1 MIMRNTESF
10 AEITTPVNPFPGL
23 RPFEFDESHL
33 FFGRDGQSE
42 QLIAKLGR
50 RRFLA
55 VVGTSG
61 SGKSSL
67 VRAGLLPTLLGGF
80 MTGAG
85 SDWRI
90 AIMRPGND
98 PIGNLAQALNAPDV
112 FGSEFAENAAIQ
124 TAVTEATLRRGGLGL
139 VDAVRQTLMSE
150 SENLLVVVDQFEEIF
165 RFARVSQG
173 KEYQNEAAAFV
184 KLILEAS
191 RQRELPIY
199 VVMTMRSDYLGDCS
213 QFWDLPEAI
222 NDSQY
227 LIPRLT
233 RDQVREAITGPVA
246 VGAGRITPRLVN
258 RLLNDIGDNQ
268 DQLPILQ
275 HALLRGW
282 DEWKSKSHD
291 HIALP
296 KGQPDGDAID
306 LCCYESI
313 GGMAEAL
320 SRHADEAFNE
330 LPSPR
335 RKLAEQIFK
344 ALTEKGEDNRET
356 RRPLTLDEIRDITEA
371 EKKEII
377 AVVEVFRLPGRS
389 FLMPPAETALTG
401 DSLID
406 ISHESLIRNWKR
418 LCEWVED
425 EARCA
430 RTYRRLA
437 ETAVLYQTGEAGF
450 WRDPDLQIAI
460 NWRRRIEPNEAWA
473 RRYHPG
479 FTAAIDFLQ
488 ASKQRQDEEIAERER
503 QQRAEIDRAQRDLE
517 RAQALAEAQQERAEA
532 EKRRAMEEERRAN
545 AERQRAEESQHRIDE
560 QAKAASRLRRMV
572 AALILA
578 LAIALVGAVAALYLW
593 REARIAERNALAA
606 RRDALEARSKAEG
619 LANDL
624 KLKVEELDRKNSD
637 LADARRTADEQ
648 RDRAENSRR
657 TAEEQARI
665 AKEKEFEANVERKRA
680 DNEAKIAMA
689 ARKDAE
695 EKQKRAEDAEK
706 DSKDSLMKMEFF
718 LRELEEANQKIATR
732 QKITDSRLLA
742 KAASDEAAGGT
753 NPTLGVL
760 LATHSISRLLDN
772 SATKY
777 TLKDFEDGLRAL
789 QQSIQES
796 FLRKLFE
803 ETGRTNMLGAVESVA
818 FTPEGKIVAATRRG
832 RMFGKPTVTIRD
844 QPSEMN
850 SELTNEW
857 KVVSWAPG
865 QPFTLEPDKNRLA
878 NSIALSPDGAYFAIG
893 QDDGK
898 IKTLDISSENQAPI
912 ETKAHRHPIN
922 LITLSNRRT
931 QATKGQQTLVANA
944 SVFWSSSVTELNR
957 QKADRLWRKPTLAG
971 WGRIILGLAR
981 SNHLVRAI
989 NFSQDGNLVAIARQD
1004 GVIELRDSQKD
1015 GRIYLK
1021 WVSDNYDHEPVL
1033 GLAFSPLYGRG
1044 ADRLAAVSRTG
1055 IKIWDIS
1062 ELKKRK
1068 YGMFEDKNDDPPK
1081 LVSEAIFWGRS
1092 DDATGGIAYSPDGRL
1107 IAITTNTGA
1116 VMIWDTSEEYGAMAS
1131 PLVILNQR
1139 KGQVTNLTFNP
1150 YFKSGESIYQLA
1162 TASADDQNTKLW
1174 ELPSIQRLRELRQLM
1189 EKLGVFL
1196 ESIEKNPHNLPTSLN
1211 SDEKQ
1216 GLEALLKE
1224 TESFLPARRRR
1235 LTESEFNDF
1244 LKPLESGER

>member
-90 AIMRPGND
+90 AIMRPGKD

-150 SENLLVVVDQFEEIF
+150 SETLLVVVDQFEEIF

-233 RDQVREAITGPVA
+233 RDQLREAITGPVA
-246 VGAGRITPRLVN
+246 VGAGRITSRLVN

-330 LPSPR
+330 LPGPR

-356 RRPLTLDEIRDITEA
+356 RRPLTLDEIRDITRA

-377 AVVEVFRLPGRS
+377 AVVEAFRLPGRS
-389 FLMPPAETALTG
+389 FLMPPAETALAG

-488 ASKQRQDEEIAERER
+488 ASKQKQDEEIAERER

-545 AERQRAEESQHRIDE
+545 AERQRAEESQQRIEE

-572 AALILA
+572 AALIMVS
-578 LAIALVGAVAALYLW
+578 AIAFVVAAAALYLW
-593 REARIAERNALAA
+593 REARGAERKALAA
-606 RRDALEARSKAEG
+606 GRDALEARSEAEG

-665 AKEKEFEANVERKRA
+665 AKEKEFEANEERTRA
-680 DNEAKIAMA
+680 DKEAKIAMA

-695 EKQKRAEDAEK
+695 EKQKIAEDAEK

-718 LRELEEANQKIATR
+718 LRELETANQKIATR

-742 KAASDEAAGGT
+742 KTAIDQLDD
-753 NPTLGVL
+753 NPTRAVL
-760 LATHSISRLLDN
+760 LAMHSISRLLDD
-772 SATKY
+772 AAAK
-777 TLKDFEDGLRAL
+777 LDPKDFEDGLRAL

-796 FLRKLFE
+796 FLRKNFLE
-803 ETGRTNMLGAVESVA
+803 SGRTNMLGAVESVA
-818 FTPEGKIVAATRRG
+818 FTPEGKIVAATKHG
-832 RMFGKPTVTIRD
+832 RMFGGPTVTIRN
-844 QPSEMN
+844 QSSGVN
-850 SELTNEW
+850 SELANEGA
-857 KVVSWAPG
+857 VVSWAPG
-865 QPFTLEPDKNRLA
+865 QPFTLKPDKNRLA

-898 IKTLDISSENQAPI
+898 IKALDISSEGRAPI
-912 ETKAHRHPIN
+912 ETRAHRHPIN
-922 LITLSNRRT
+922 LITLSNRRAH
-931 QATKGQQTLVANA
+931 ATKGQQTLVANA
-944 SVFWSSSVTELNR
+944 SVFWSSSVTDLNR

-971 WGRIILGLAR
+971 WGRIVFGLAR

-1021 WVSDNYDHEPVL
+1021 WVSDDYDHEPVL

-1044 ADRLAAVSRTG
+1044 ADRLATVSKTG

-1062 ELKKRK
+1062 QLKKRK
-1068 YGMFEDKNDDPPK
+1068 YGMFEDKNDDPPEI
-1081 LVSEAIFWGRS
+1081 VSEAIFWGRS

-1107 IAITTNTGA
+1107 IAITANTGA
-1116 VMIWDTSEEYGAMAS
+1116 VMIWDVSEEYGAMAS

-1139 KGQVTNLTFNP
+1139 KGHVTNLTFNP
-1150 YFKSGESIYQLA
+1150 YFKSEESTYQLA
-1162 TASADDQNTKLW
+1162 TVSADDQATRLW
-1174 ELPSIQRLRELRQLM
+1174 ELPDLQKLRDLQRLV
-1189 EKLGVFL
+1189 KNL
-1196 ESIEKNPHNLPTSLN
+1196 ETSAEEA
-1211 SDEKQ
+1211 DKHH
-1216 GLEALLKE
+1216 LETLLKE
-1224 TESFLPARRRR
+1224 AESFLPKKRRR
-1235 LTESEFNDF
+1235 LTPSEFNDYV
-1244 LKPLESGER
+1244 KPRESGER

>member
-42 QLIAKLGR
+42 QLITKLGR

-98 PIGNLAQALNAPDV
+98 PIGNLAQALNARGV
-112 FGSEFAENAAIQ
+112 YGSEFAENAAIQ

-139 VDAVRQTLMSE
+139 VDAVRQTLMPE

-233 RDQVREAITGPVA
+233 RDQLREAITGPVA

-330 LPSPR
+330 LPGPR

-377 AVVEVFRLPGRS
+377 AVVEAFRLPGRS
-389 FLMPPAETALTG
+389 FLMPPAETALAG

-460 NWRRRIEPNEAWA
+460 NWRRRIGPNEAWA

-488 ASKQRQDEEIAERER
+488 ASKQKQDEEIAERER
-503 QQRAEIDRAQRDLE
+503 QQRTEIDRAQRDLE

-532 EKRRAMEEERRAN
+532 ERRRAMEEERRAN
-545 AERQRAEESQHRIDE
+545 AERQRAEESQQRIEE
-560 QAKAASRLRRMV
+560 QAKAASRLRSMV
-572 AALILA
+572 AALILVS
-578 LAIALVGAVAALYLW
+578 AIALVVAAAALFLW
-593 REARIAERNALAA
+593 REARAAERKALAA
-606 RRDALEARSKAEG
+606 GRDALEARSEAEG

-624 KLKVEELDRKNSD
+624 KLKVQELDRKNSD
-637 LADARRTADEQ
+637 LAYARRTADEQ

-657 TAEEQARI
+657 TAEENARI
-665 AKEKEFEANVERKRA
+665 AKQKEFEANEERKRA
-680 DNEAKIAMA
+680 DKEAKIAMA

-695 EKQKRAEDAEK
+695 EKQKIAEDAEK

-718 LRELEEANQKIATR
+718 LRELEAANQKIATR

-742 KAASDEAAGGT
+742 KTAIDQLDA
-753 NPTLGVL
+753 NPTRAVL
-760 LATHSISRLLDN
+760 LSMHSISRLLDDA
-772 SATKY
+772 ATK
-777 TLKDFEDGLRAL
+777 LDPKDFEDGLSAL

-796 FLRKLFE
+796 FLRKHFQ

-818 FTPEGKIVAATRRG
+818 FTPEGKIVAATKHG

-844 QPSEMN
+844 QSSEMN
-850 SELTNEW
+850 SELTDEGA
-857 KVVSWAPG
+857 VVSWAPG
-865 QPFTLEPDKNRLA
+865 QPFTLQPDKNRLA

-898 IKTLDISSENQAPI
+898 IKALDISSEGRAPI
-912 ETKAHRHPIN
+912 ETRAHRHPIN
-922 LITLSNRRT
+922 LITLSNRRPN
-931 QATKGQQTLVANA
+931 ATKGQQTLVANA

-1021 WVSDNYDHEPVL
+1021 WVSDDYDHEPVL

-1044 ADRLAAVSRTG
+1044 ADRLATVSRTG

-1062 ELKKRK
+1062 QLKKRK
-1068 YGMFEDKNDDPPK
+1068 YGMFEDKNDAPPK
-1081 LVSEAIFWGRS
+1081 IVSEAIFWGRS

-1116 VMIWDTSEEYGAMAS
+1116 VMIWDASEEYGAMAS

-1162 TASADDQNTKLW
+1162 TVSADDQNTKLW
-1174 ELPSIQRLRELRQLM
+1174 ELPSLQRLRDLQRM
-1189 EKLGVFL
+1189 MNSL
-1196 ESIEKNPHNLPTSLN
+1196 ETRAGETDKHY
-1211 SDEKQ
+1211 
-1216 GLEALLKE
+1216 LEALLKE
-1224 TESFLPARRRR
+1224 AESFLPKKRRR
-1235 LTESEFNDF
+1235 LTPSEFNDYV
-1244 LKPLESGER
+1244 KPRESGER